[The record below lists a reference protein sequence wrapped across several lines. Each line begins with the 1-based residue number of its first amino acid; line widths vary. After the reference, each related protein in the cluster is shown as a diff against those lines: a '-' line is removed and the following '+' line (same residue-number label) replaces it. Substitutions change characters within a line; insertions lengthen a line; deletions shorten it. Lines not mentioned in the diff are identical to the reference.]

1 MNNDKFIIS
10 GGGTGGHIYPAIA
23 IANAIKEKLP
33 NAEILFIG
41 ALGKMEM
48 EKVPQAGYKIIGL
61 PIQGIQRKLTL
72 SNLLFPIKL
81 IKSISLA
88 RAIIKE
94 FKPTVCIGVGG
105 YASGPL
111 IYAASIL
118 KIPIL
123 IQEQNSY
130 AGLTNKWLA
139 KKAMKFCVAYNDMDK
154 FFPKEKIVFTGNP
167 VRRDIVLSYKKKEIG
182 IEFFKLDP
190 QKKTVLILGGSLGS
204 KTINESIEEGLDKL
218 ISEGLQV
225 IWQTGKNY
233 YSVIKDRFILK
244 EENLNMK
251 IFPFIAEMDLAYA
264 VADIIIS
271 RAGALSVSEICI
283 VSKPAIFIPSPNV
296 AEDHQTK
303 NAKALINENAALLV
317 TDADSKSE
325 LINKILSLS
334 KDEKLQKQLADN
346 IEKLARPEAA
356 QQIADEIIYLIKKL
370 KNP

>member
-1 MNNDKFIIS
+1 LSKDKFIIS

-33 NAEILFIG
+33 EAEILFVG
-41 ALGKMEM
+41 ALGRMEM
-48 EKVPQAGYKIIGL
+48 EKVPQAGYEIIGL

-72 SNLLFPIKL
+72 SNFLFPIKL
-81 IKSISLA
+81 VKSIILA
-88 RAIIKE
+88 RAIIKK
-94 FKPTVCIGVGG
+94 FKPSVCIGVGG

-111 IYAASIL
+111 LYSASIL

-139 KKAMKFCVAYNDMDK
+139 KKAMKFCVAYHGMEK
-154 FFPKEKIVFTGNP
+154 FFPKEKIIFTGNP
-167 VRRDIVLSYKKKEIG
+167 VRKDIVISYRKKEIG

-204 KTINESIEEGLDKL
+204 KTINDSIEEGLEKL
-218 ISEGLQV
+218 VSEGLQV
-225 IWQTGKNY
+225 LWQTGKNY
-233 YSVIKDRFILK
+233 YSVIKERFSLK
-244 EENLNMK
+244 EAINVK

-283 VSKPAIFIPSPNV
+283 VAKPAIFIPSPNV

-303 NAKALINENAALLV
+303 NAKALISQNAALLV
-317 TDADSKSE
+317 TDVDAKSE
-325 LINKILSLS
+325 LINKILSLI
-334 KDEKLQKQLADN
+334 KDENLQKQLADN
-346 IEKLARPEAA
+346 IEKLARPDAA
-356 QQIADEIIYLIKKL
+356 EQIVEEILL
-370 KNP
+370 LN